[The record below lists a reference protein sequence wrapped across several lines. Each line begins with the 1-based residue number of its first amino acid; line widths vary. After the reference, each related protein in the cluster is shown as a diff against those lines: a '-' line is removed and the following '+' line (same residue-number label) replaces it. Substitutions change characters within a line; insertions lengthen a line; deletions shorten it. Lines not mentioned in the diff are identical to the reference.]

1 MGARVPVA
9 VVGSRELTY
18 ACSTRA
24 AMRIPMTNGD
34 RDAARRLY
42 HQLEAHSAELD
53 VEPDEETVAI
63 IEPAARRTV

>member
-1 MGARVPVA
+1 
-9 VVGSRELTY
+9 
-18 ACSTRA
+18 
-24 AMRIPMTNGD
+24 MRIPMTNGD